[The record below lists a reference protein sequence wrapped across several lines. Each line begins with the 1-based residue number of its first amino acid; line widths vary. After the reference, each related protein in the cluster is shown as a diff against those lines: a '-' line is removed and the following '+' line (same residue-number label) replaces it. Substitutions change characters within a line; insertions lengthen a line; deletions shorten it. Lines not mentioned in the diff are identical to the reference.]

1 MKRMLKTAA
10 AVLLGASMLVTGAL
24 AANTSFSDVPSNHW
38 AYSYVTRAA
47 QEGLVNGMGDGVYG
61 ENVPLNI
68 GQFSVMVCQLL
79 YPEAA
84 DEYAG
89 RSSYY
94 WYQYAEAA
102 YLKGDLDGT
111 VAGERRRTDGAWTA
125 TVVEAD
131 MSRYDL
137 AQIIAN
143 VMESQ
148 GWQTPDTT
156 AILLAMATIPDW
168 SEIPTNYQS
177 AVAMAYAGG
186 FLSGMDDK
194 GTFGGESSMTRAQ
207 AAVVLCSMLDAKEAL
222 DSPTYTNRAGKLVNG
237 DDANED
243 NVRSALSDLRKEFYD
258 FYIYDTDRTYTSQR
272 LGTAS
277 GEQGFVYMLS
287 DRVFGALTVSEQEN
301 PERLK
306 PGDIVELSGE
316 YQLVTDVSGNSYDY
330 VTCDS
335 LGIVYWRT
343 DGDLSDI
350 GSRDTVLT
358 RYEGEADYELDED
371 RVADL
376 IDEFLDDRDEYD
388 IGDEWDKS
396 SYRSPVLSDND
407 KVSGSEAFAYY
418 LSDYL
423 FDDADYEE
431 VDVEDARA
439 GDILYLDEEGEDGKD
454 IYGIV
459 TSTSSSKVYFL
470 YAAYDYDDDCYYV
483 ADDDRKFNNLNRYAA
498 AYTRYDDSSS
508 SSGSR
513 DDLDENDVED
523 LIDEFLNDK
532 NEYGIGDEWD
542 SSYRSPVL
550 SDNDKVY
557 GSEAFAYYLS
567 DYLFDDADYEKV
579 DIDDVRVGDVIW
591 LNEYGDDD
599 EDLYGVATAV
609 SSSKVTFLY
618 AAYDYD
624 EGVYYIDE
632 DDRKFS
638 SLGSRDVALTR
649 YEDSGSNRGNL
660 DENDVADLIDE
671 FLEDEYSLG
680 KLLDGDIYYEA
691 NDGEEYEGNLAFAYY
706 MSDYIFDDADYESLE
721 PEDIWVDDVHLGD
734 LVCLSQRDD
743 RNDRIYGVVIDI
755 NEDKKD
761 PICIVY
767 AYYDKEFKDY
777 TVSDDWVDLDDIRDL
792 YTRY

>member
-376 IDEFLDDRDEYD
+376 IDEFLDDRDEYG

-423 FDDADYEE
+423 FGDADYEE
-431 VDVEDARA
+431 VDIEDVRV
-439 GDILYLDEEGEDGKD
+439 GDVIWLDKSGEDL
-454 IYGIV
+454 YGV
-459 TSTSSSKVYFL
+459 ATAVSSSKVTFL
-470 YAAYDYDDDCYYV
+470 YAAYDDHDETYYV
-483 ADDDRKFNNLNRYAA
+483 DEDDRKFSSLGNKDVAL
-498 AYTRYDDSSS
+498 TRYEDSSS

>member
-350 GSRDTVLT
+350 GSRDTILT

-388 IGDEWDKS
+388 IGDKWDS
-396 SYRSPVLSDND
+396 SYRSPVLSDDD
-407 KVSGSEAFAYY
+407 KVYGSEAFAYY

>member
-335 LGIVYWRT
+335 MGIVYWRT

-350 GSRDTVLT
+350 GSRDTILT
-358 RYEGEADYELDED
+358 RYEGEADYGLDED

-523 LIDEFLNDK
+523 LIDEFLDDK

-599 EDLYGVATAV
+599 KDLYGVATAV

-649 YEDSGSNRGNL
+649 YEDSSSNRGNL
-660 DENDVADLIDE
+660 DENDVADLIDD
-671 FLEDEYSLG
+671 FMADEYAVNAAWDKSSYTTELG
-680 KLLDGDIYYEA
+680 NRYS
-691 NDGEEYEGNLAFAYY
+691 GNCAFAYY
-706 MSDYIFDDADYESLE
+706 MSDYIFGDEELTELDLDDIWT
-721 PEDIWVDDVHLGD
+721 EDIQLGD
-734 LVCLSQRDD
+734 LVRLYLEDD
-743 RNDRIYGVVIDI
+743 NNDDIYGVVIDTNDDDEEVRI
-755 NEDKKD
+755 LYAAYDED
-761 PICIVY
+761 
-767 AYYDKEFKDY
+767 YDDY
-777 TVSDDWVDLDDIRDL
+777 TIARMWVDFNDLDRV

>member
-316 YQLVTDVSGNSYDY
+316 YQLVTDVSGSSYDY

-376 IDEFLDDRDEYD
+376 IDEFLDDRDEYG

-396 SYRSPVLSDND
+396 SYRSPVLSDDD
-407 KVSGSEAFAYY
+407 KVYGSEAFAYY

-470 YAAYDYDDDCYYV
+470 YAAYDYDDECYYV

-632 DDRKFS
+632 DDQKFS

>member
-316 YQLVTDVSGNSYDY
+316 YQLVTDVSGSSYDY

-343 DGDLSDI
+343 DGDLDDI

-396 SYRSPVLSDND
+396 SYRSPVLSDDD
-407 KVSGSEAFAYY
+407 KVYGSEAFAYY

-470 YAAYDYDDDCYYV
+470 YAAYDYDDECYYV

-498 AYTRYDDSSS
+498 AYTRYDDSDSSS

-523 LIDEFLNDK
+523 LIDEFLDRK
-532 NEYGIGDEWD
+532 YAVGDICDECENGYK
-542 SSYRSPVL
+542 SSEFYS
-550 SDNDKVY
+550 KTVY
-557 GSEAFAYYLS
+557 GDRAFAYYLS
-567 DYLFDDADYEKV
+567 DYIFGKNQPVDSMKGSKA
-579 DIDDVRVGDVIW
+579 DIDDIRLGDVIY
-591 LNEYGDDD
+591 LYD
-599 EDLYGVATAV
+599 EDLYLVVTDVDTRNDEISYLYTSG
-609 SSSKVTFLY
+609 SDKVKTSYF
-618 AAYDYD
+618 DFD
-624 EGVYYIDE
+624 ELDS
-632 DDRKFS
+632 DDTIY
-638 SLGSRDVALTR
+638 TR
-649 YEDSGSNRGNL
+649 YEGSSSNHSDL
-660 DENDVADLIDE
+660 DENDVADLIDD
-671 FLEDEYSLG
+671 FMRDEYDVGDTCYKSE
-680 KLLDGDIYYEA
+680 DGYKSSEFY
-691 NDGEEYEGNLAFAYY
+691 NKTVHGSRAFAYY
-706 MSDYIFDDADYESLE
+706 MSDYIFGDDQPVDQMDGDEV
-721 PEDIWVDDVHLGD
+721 DIDDIRLGD
-734 LVCLSQRDD
+734 VILYAGD
-743 RNDRIYGVVIDI
+743 YYVVIDVSGRSGEI
-755 NEDKKD
+755 DCLTTNSKNKVVRDTLEIDSFIQEDT
-761 PICIVY
+761 I
-767 AYYDKEFKDY
+767 
-777 TVSDDWVDLDDIRDL
+777 

>member
-186 FLSGMDDK
+186 FLSGKD
-194 GTFGGESSMTRAQ
+194 GGVFDGGSPLKRAE
-207 AAVVLCSMLDAKEAL
+207 AAVVLCAMLDAKEAL

-376 IDEFLDDRDEYD
+376 IDEFLDDRDEYG

-396 SYRSPVLSDND
+396 SYRSPVLSDDD
-407 KVSGSEAFAYY
+407 KVYGSEAFAYY

-470 YAAYDYDDDCYYV
+470 YAAYDYDDECYYV

-523 LIDEFLNDK
+523 LIDEFLNDSK
-532 NEYGIGDEWD
+532 NG
-542 SSYRSPVL
+542 
-550 SDNDKVY
+550 
-557 GSEAFAYYLS
+557 
-567 DYLFDDADYEKV
+567 
-579 DIDDVRVGDVIW
+579 
-591 LNEYGDDD
+591 
-599 EDLYGVATAV
+599 
-609 SSSKVTFLY
+609 
-618 AAYDYD
+618 YD
-624 EGVYYIDE
+624 EGDTCYESEKGYKSPE
-632 DDRKFS
+632 FGSGTFYDDQ
-638 SLGSRDVALTR
+638 
-649 YEDSGSNRGNL
+649 
-660 DENDVADLIDE
+660 
-671 FLEDEYSLG
+671 
-680 KLLDGDIYYEA
+680 
-691 NDGEEYEGNLAFAYY
+691 AFAYY
-706 MSDYIFDDADYESLE
+706 MSDYIFGDDQPVEQMDGNKVDIDDIRLGDVIEYDNWFYVVTSINTSKDRMTCLYADSDNEVSSTYLYLEDFSRNDTIYTRYEGSSSNHSGLDEDDVADLIDEFMHDEYDVGGTCYES
-721 PEDIWVDDVHLGD
+721 EDGYKSSEFYNKTVYGSRAFAYYMSDCIFGKNTPVGETNGNKVYYDDVRLGD
-734 LVCLSQRDD
+734 IIYLESDD
-743 RNDRIYGVVIDI
+743 VYYVVIDLD
-755 NEDKKD
+755 NDEESAHCLYARDSDGKVRSTTLYPTEDMSSGD
-761 PICIVY
+761 
-767 AYYDKEFKDY
+767 A
-777 TVSDDWVDLDDIRDL
+777 L
-792 YTRY
+792 YSRY

>member
-1 MKRMLKTAA
+1 MKRMLKAA
-10 AVLLGASMLVTGAL
+10 AALLLGGSMLVTGAM
-24 AANTSFSDVPSNHW
+24 AAAPKFTDVPSGHW
-38 AYSYVTRAA
+38 AYTYVSEAY
-47 QEGLVNGMGDGVYG
+47 ENGLVSGKGGGLYGV
-61 ENVPLNI
+61 NDALNI
-68 GQFSVMVCQLL
+68 GEFATMLCGLL
-79 YPEAA
+79 YPEA
-84 DEYAG
+84 DDPYAG
-89 RSSYY
+89 KSSYW

-102 YLKGDLDGT
+102 YQKGDLDGT

-350 GSRDTVLT
+350 GSRDTILT

-376 IDEFLDDRDEYD
+376 IDEFLDDRDEYG

-396 SYRSPVLSDND
+396 SYRSPVLSDD
-407 KVSGSEAFAYY
+407 
-418 LSDYL
+418 
-423 FDDADYEE
+423 
-431 VDVEDARA
+431 
-439 GDILYLDEEGEDGKD
+439 
-454 IYGIV
+454 
-459 TSTSSSKVYFL
+459 
-470 YAAYDYDDDCYYV
+470 
-483 ADDDRKFNNLNRYAA
+483 
-498 AYTRYDDSSS
+498 
-508 SSGSR
+508 
-513 DDLDENDVED
+513 
-523 LIDEFLNDK
+523 
-532 NEYGIGDEWD
+532 
-542 SSYRSPVL
+542 
-550 SDNDKVY
+550 DKVY

-567 DYLFDDADYEKV
+567 DYLFGDADYEEV
-579 DIDDVRVGDVIW
+579 DIEDVRVGDVIW
-591 LNEYGDDD
+591 LDKSG

>member
-186 FLSGMDDK
+186 FLSGKD
-194 GTFGGESSMTRAQ
+194 GGVFDGGSPLKRAE
-207 AAVVLCSMLDAKEAL
+207 AAVVLCAMLDAKEAL

-335 LGIVYWRT
+335 MGIVYWRT

-350 GSRDTVLT
+350 GSRDTILT

-388 IGDEWDKS
+388 IGDKWDS
-396 SYRSPVLSDND
+396 SYRSPVLSDDD
-407 KVSGSEAFAYY
+407 KVYGSEAFAYY

-439 GDILYLDEEGEDGKD
+439 GDILYLDEEGEDGED

-470 YAAYDYDDDCYYV
+470 YAAYDYDDECYYV

-523 LIDEFLNDK
+523 LIDEFLDRK
-532 NEYGIGDEWD
+532 YAVGDICDECENGYK
-542 SSYRSPVL
+542 SSEFYS
-550 SDNDKVY
+550 KTVY
-557 GSEAFAYYLS
+557 GDRAFAYYLS
-567 DYLFDDADYEKV
+567 DYIFGKNQPVDSMKGSKA
-579 DIDDVRVGDVIW
+579 DIDDIRLGDVIY
-591 LNEYGDDD
+591 LYD
-599 EDLYGVATAV
+599 EDLYLVVTDVDTRNDEISYLYTSG
-609 SSSKVTFLY
+609 SDKVKTSYF
-618 AAYDYD
+618 DFD
-624 EGVYYIDE
+624 ELDS
-632 DDRKFS
+632 DDTIY
-638 SLGSRDVALTR
+638 TR
-649 YEDSGSNRGNL
+649 YEGSSSNHSDL
-660 DENDVADLIDE
+660 DENDVADLIDD
-671 FLEDEYSLG
+671 FMRDEYDVGDTCYKSE
-680 KLLDGDIYYEA
+680 DGYKSSEFY
-691 NDGEEYEGNLAFAYY
+691 NKTVHGSRAFAYY
-706 MSDYIFDDADYESLE
+706 MSDYIFGDDQPVDQMDGDEV
-721 PEDIWVDDVHLGD
+721 DIDDIRLGD
-734 LVCLSQRDD
+734 VILYAGD
-743 RNDRIYGVVIDI
+743 YYVVIDVSGRSGEI
-755 NEDKKD
+755 DCLTTNSKNKVVRDTLEIDSFIQEDT
-761 PICIVY
+761 I
-767 AYYDKEFKDY
+767 
-777 TVSDDWVDLDDIRDL
+777 

>member
-1 MKRMLKTAA
+1 MLKTAA

-316 YQLVTDVSGNSYDY
+316 YQLVTDVSGSSYDY

-350 GSRDTVLT
+350 GSRDTILT

-376 IDEFLDDRDEYD
+376 IDEFLDDRDEYG

-396 SYRSPVLSDND
+396 SYRSPVLSDDD
-407 KVSGSEAFAYY
+407 KVYGSEAFAYY

-423 FDDADYEE
+423 FGDADYEE
-431 VDVEDARA
+431 VDIEDVRV
-439 GDILYLDEEGEDGKD
+439 GDVIWLDKSGEDL
-454 IYGIV
+454 YGV
-459 TSTSSSKVYFL
+459 ATAVSSSKVTFL
-470 YAAYDYDDDCYYV
+470 YAAYDNHDETYYV
-483 ADDDRKFNNLNRYAA
+483 DEDDRKFSSLGNKDVAL
-498 AYTRYDDSSS
+498 TRYEDSSS

>member
-350 GSRDTVLT
+350 GSRDTILT

-388 IGDEWDKS
+388 IGDKWDS
-396 SYRSPVLSDND
+396 SYRSPVLSDDD
-407 KVSGSEAFAYY
+407 KVYGSEAFAYY

-523 LIDEFLNDK
+523 LIDEFLDDK

-599 EDLYGVATAV
+599 KDLYGVATAV

-649 YEDSGSNRGNL
+649 YEDSSSNRGNL
-660 DENDVADLIDE
+660 DENDVADLIDD
-671 FLEDEYSLG
+671 FMADEYAVNAAWDKSSYTTELG
-680 KLLDGDIYYEA
+680 NRYS
-691 NDGEEYEGNLAFAYY
+691 GNCAFAYY
-706 MSDYIFDDADYESLE
+706 MSDYIFGDEELTELDLDDIWT
-721 PEDIWVDDVHLGD
+721 EDIQLGD
-734 LVCLSQRDD
+734 LVRLYLEDD
-743 RNDRIYGVVIDI
+743 NNDDIYGVVIDTNDDDEEVRI
-755 NEDKKD
+755 LYAAYDED
-761 PICIVY
+761 
-767 AYYDKEFKDY
+767 YDDY
-777 TVSDDWVDLDDIRDL
+777 TIARMWVDFNDLDRV

>member
-168 SEIPTNYQS
+168 SEIPTSYQS

-343 DGDLSDI
+343 DGDLDDI

-376 IDEFLDDRDEYD
+376 IDEFLDDRDEYG

-396 SYRSPVLSDND
+396 SYRSPVLSDD
-407 KVSGSEAFAYY
+407 
-418 LSDYL
+418 
-423 FDDADYEE
+423 
-431 VDVEDARA
+431 
-439 GDILYLDEEGEDGKD
+439 
-454 IYGIV
+454 
-459 TSTSSSKVYFL
+459 
-470 YAAYDYDDDCYYV
+470 
-483 ADDDRKFNNLNRYAA
+483 
-498 AYTRYDDSSS
+498 
-508 SSGSR
+508 
-513 DDLDENDVED
+513 
-523 LIDEFLNDK
+523 
-532 NEYGIGDEWD
+532 
-542 SSYRSPVL
+542 
-550 SDNDKVY
+550 DKVY

-567 DYLFDDADYEKV
+567 DYLFGDADYEEV
-579 DIDDVRVGDVIW
+579 DIEDVRVGDVIW
-591 LNEYGDDD
+591 LDKSG

>member
-376 IDEFLDDRDEYD
+376 IDEFLDDRDEYG

-396 SYRSPVLSDND
+396 SYRSPVLSDDD
-407 KVSGSEAFAYY
+407 KVYGSEAFAYY

-423 FDDADYEE
+423 FGDADYEE
-431 VDVEDARA
+431 VDIEDVRV
-439 GDILYLDEEGEDGKD
+439 GDVIWLDKSGEDL
-454 IYGIV
+454 YGV
-459 TSTSSSKVYFL
+459 ATAVSSSKVTFL
-470 YAAYDYDDDCYYV
+470 YAAYDDHDETYYV
-483 ADDDRKFNNLNRYAA
+483 DEDDRKFSSLGNKDVAL
-498 AYTRYDDSSS
+498 TRYEDSSS

>member
-396 SYRSPVLSDND
+396 SYRSPVLSDDD
-407 KVSGSEAFAYY
+407 KVYGSEAFAYY

-470 YAAYDYDDDCYYV
+470 YAAYDYDDECYYV

-579 DIDDVRVGDVIW
+579 DIDDVRAGDVIW

-632 DDRKFS
+632 DDQKFS

>member
-277 GEQGFVYMLS
+277 GEQSFVYMLS

-335 LGIVYWRT
+335 MGIVYWRT

-350 GSRDTVLT
+350 GSRDTILT

-388 IGDEWDKS
+388 IGDKWDS
-396 SYRSPVLSDND
+396 SYRSPVLSDDD
-407 KVSGSEAFAYY
+407 KVYGSEAFAYY

-523 LIDEFLNDK
+523 LIDEFLDDK

-599 EDLYGVATAV
+599 KDLYGVATAV

-649 YEDSGSNRGNL
+649 YEDSSSNRGNL
-660 DENDVADLIDE
+660 DENDVADLIDD
-671 FLEDEYSLG
+671 FMADEYAVNAAWDKSSYTTELG
-680 KLLDGDIYYEA
+680 NRYS
-691 NDGEEYEGNLAFAYY
+691 GNCAFAYY
-706 MSDYIFDDADYESLE
+706 MSDYIFGDEELTELDLDDIWT
-721 PEDIWVDDVHLGD
+721 EDIQLGD
-734 LVCLSQRDD
+734 LVRLYLEDD
-743 RNDRIYGVVIDI
+743 NNDDIYGVVIDTNDDDEEVRI
-755 NEDKKD
+755 LYAAYDED
-761 PICIVY
+761 
-767 AYYDKEFKDY
+767 YDDY
-777 TVSDDWVDLDDIRDL
+777 TIARMWVDFNDLDRV

>member
-168 SEIPTNYQS
+168 SEIPPNYQS

-186 FLSGMDDK
+186 FLSGKD
-194 GTFGGESSMTRAQ
+194 GGVFDGGSPLKRAE
-207 AAVVLCSMLDAKEAL
+207 AAVVLCAMLDAKEAL

-335 LGIVYWRT
+335 MGIVYWRT

-350 GSRDTVLT
+350 GSRDTILT

-388 IGDEWDKS
+388 IGDKWDS
-396 SYRSPVLSDND
+396 SYRSPVLSDDD
-407 KVSGSEAFAYY
+407 KVYGSEAFAYY

-439 GDILYLDEEGEDGKD
+439 GDILYLDEEGEDGED

-470 YAAYDYDDDCYYV
+470 YAAYDYDDECYYV

-523 LIDEFLNDK
+523 LIDEFLDRK
-532 NEYGIGDEWD
+532 YAVGDICDECENGYK
-542 SSYRSPVL
+542 SSEFYS
-550 SDNDKVY
+550 KTVY
-557 GSEAFAYYLS
+557 GDRAFAYYLS
-567 DYLFDDADYEKV
+567 DYIFGKNQPVDSMKGSKA
-579 DIDDVRVGDVIW
+579 DIDDIRLGDVIY
-591 LNEYGDDD
+591 LYD
-599 EDLYGVATAV
+599 EDLYLVVTDVDTRNDEISYLYTSG
-609 SSSKVTFLY
+609 SDKVKTSYF
-618 AAYDYD
+618 DFD
-624 EGVYYIDE
+624 ELDS
-632 DDRKFS
+632 DDTIY
-638 SLGSRDVALTR
+638 TR
-649 YEDSGSNRGNL
+649 YEGSSSNHSDL
-660 DENDVADLIDE
+660 DENDVADLIDD
-671 FLEDEYSLG
+671 FMRDEYDVGDTCYKSE
-680 KLLDGDIYYEA
+680 DGYKSSEFY
-691 NDGEEYEGNLAFAYY
+691 NKTVHGSRAFAYY
-706 MSDYIFDDADYESLE
+706 MSDYIFGDDQPVDQMDGDEV
-721 PEDIWVDDVHLGD
+721 DIDDIRLGD
-734 LVCLSQRDD
+734 VILYAGD
-743 RNDRIYGVVIDI
+743 YYVVIDVSGRSGEI
-755 NEDKKD
+755 DCLTTNSKNKVVRDTLEIDSFIQEDT
-761 PICIVY
+761 I
-767 AYYDKEFKDY
+767 
-777 TVSDDWVDLDDIRDL
+777 

>member
-335 LGIVYWRT
+335 MGIVYWRT

-350 GSRDTVLT
+350 GSRDTILT

-388 IGDEWDKS
+388 IGDKWDS
-396 SYRSPVLSDND
+396 SYRSPVLSDDD
-407 KVSGSEAFAYY
+407 KVYGSEAFAYY

-523 LIDEFLNDK
+523 LIDEFLDDK

-599 EDLYGVATAV
+599 KDLYGVATAV

-649 YEDSGSNRGNL
+649 YEDSSSNRGNL
-660 DENDVADLIDE
+660 DENDVADLIDD
-671 FLEDEYSLG
+671 FMADEYAVNAAWDKSSYTTELG
-680 KLLDGDIYYEA
+680 NRYS
-691 NDGEEYEGNLAFAYY
+691 GNCAFAYY
-706 MSDYIFDDADYESLE
+706 MSDYIFGDEELTELDLDDIWT
-721 PEDIWVDDVHLGD
+721 EDIQLGD
-734 LVCLSQRDD
+734 LVRLYLEDD
-743 RNDRIYGVVIDI
+743 NNDDIYGVVIDTNDDDEEVRI
-755 NEDKKD
+755 LYAAYDED
-761 PICIVY
+761 
-767 AYYDKEFKDY
+767 YDDY
-777 TVSDDWVDLDDIRDL
+777 TIARMWVDFNDLDRV

>member
-376 IDEFLDDRDEYD
+376 IDEFLDDRDEYG

-396 SYRSPVLSDND
+396 SYRSPVLSDDD

-423 FDDADYEE
+423 FGDADYEE
-431 VDVEDARA
+431 VDIEDVRV
-439 GDILYLDEEGEDGKD
+439 GDVIWLDKSGEDL
-454 IYGIV
+454 YGV
-459 TSTSSSKVYFL
+459 ATAVSSSKVTFL
-470 YAAYDYDDDCYYV
+470 YAAYDDHDETYYV
-483 ADDDRKFNNLNRYAA
+483 DEDDRKFSSLGNKDVAL
-498 AYTRYDDSSS
+498 TRYEDSSS

>member
-316 YQLVTDVSGNSYDY
+316 YQLVTDVSGSSYDY

-343 DGDLSDI
+343 DGDLDDI
-350 GSRDTVLT
+350 GSRDTIWT

-396 SYRSPVLSDND
+396 SYRSPVLSDDD
-407 KVSGSEAFAYY
+407 KVYGSEAFAYY

-523 LIDEFLNDK
+523 LIDEFLDDK

-599 EDLYGVATAV
+599 KDLYGVATAV

-624 EGVYYIDE
+624 DGVYYIDE

-649 YEDSGSNRGNL
+649 YEDSSSNRGNL
-660 DENDVADLIDE
+660 DENDVADLIDD
-671 FLEDEYSLG
+671 FMADEYAVNAAWDKSSYTTELG
-680 KLLDGDIYYEA
+680 NRYS
-691 NDGEEYEGNLAFAYY
+691 GNCAFAYY
-706 MSDYIFDDADYESLE
+706 MSDYIFGDEELTELDLDDIWT
-721 PEDIWVDDVHLGD
+721 EDIQLGD
-734 LVCLSQRDD
+734 LVRLYLEDD
-743 RNDRIYGVVIDI
+743 NNDDIYGVVIDTNDDDEEVRI
-755 NEDKKD
+755 LYAAYDED
-761 PICIVY
+761 
-767 AYYDKEFKDY
+767 YDDY
-777 TVSDDWVDLDDIRDL
+777 TIARMWVDFNDLDRV

>member
-316 YQLVTDVSGNSYDY
+316 YQLVTDVSGSSYDY

-343 DGDLSDI
+343 DGDLDDI

-396 SYRSPVLSDND
+396 SYRSPVLSDDD
-407 KVSGSEAFAYY
+407 KVYGSEAFAYY

-423 FDDADYEE
+423 FGDADYEE
-431 VDVEDARA
+431 VDIEDVRV
-439 GDILYLDEEGEDGKD
+439 GDVIWLDKSGEDL
-454 IYGIV
+454 YGV
-459 TSTSSSKVYFL
+459 ATAVSSSKVTFL
-470 YAAYDYDDDCYYV
+470 YAAYDDHDETYYV
-483 ADDDRKFNNLNRYAA
+483 DEDDRKFSSLGNKDVAL
-498 AYTRYDDSSS
+498 TRYEDSSS

>member
-376 IDEFLDDRDEYD
+376 IDEFLDDRDEYG

-396 SYRSPVLSDND
+396 SYRSPVLSDDD
-407 KVSGSEAFAYY
+407 KVYGSEAFAYY

-470 YAAYDYDDDCYYV
+470 YAAYDYDDECYYV

-523 LIDEFLNDK
+523 LIDEFLDDK

-660 DENDVADLIDE
+660 DENDVADLIDD
-671 FLEDEYSLG
+671 FMADEYAVNAAWDKSSYTTELG
-680 KLLDGDIYYEA
+680 NRYS
-691 NDGEEYEGNLAFAYY
+691 GNCAFAYY
-706 MSDYIFDDADYESLE
+706 MSDYIFGDEELTELDLDDIWT
-721 PEDIWVDDVHLGD
+721 EDIQLGD
-734 LVCLSQRDD
+734 LVRLYLEDD
-743 RNDRIYGVVIDI
+743 NNDDIYGVVIDTNDDDEEVRI
-755 NEDKKD
+755 LYAAYDED
-761 PICIVY
+761 
-767 AYYDKEFKDY
+767 YDDY
-777 TVSDDWVDLDDIRDL
+777 TIARMWVDFNDLDRV

>member
-376 IDEFLDDRDEYD
+376 IDEFLDDRDEYG

-396 SYRSPVLSDND
+396 SYRSPVLSDDD
-407 KVSGSEAFAYY
+407 KVYGSEAFAYY

-470 YAAYDYDDDCYYV
+470 YAAYDYDDECYYV

-523 LIDEFLNDK
+523 LIDEFLNDSK
-532 NEYGIGDEWD
+532 NGYDEGDTCYE
-542 SSYRSPVL
+542 SEKGYKSPEF
-550 SDNDKVY
+550 
-557 GSEAFAYYLS
+557 GSGTFYDDQAFAYYMS
-567 DYLFDDADYEKV
+567 DYIFGDDQPVEQMDGNTV
-579 DIDDVRVGDVIW
+579 DIDDIRLGDVIEYDNW
-591 LNEYGDDD
+591 FYVVTSINTSKDRMTCLYADSDNE
-599 EDLYGVATAV
+599 V
-609 SSSKVTFLY
+609 SSTYLY
-618 AAYDYD
+618 L
-624 EGVYYIDE
+624 E
-632 DDRKFS
+632 DFS
-638 SLGSRDVALTR
+638 RNDTIYTR
-649 YEDSGSNRGNL
+649 YEGSSSNRGNL
-660 DENDVADLIDE
+660 DENDVADLIDD
-671 FLEDEYSLG
+671 FMTDEYDVNYIWDKSSYTTELG
-680 KLLDGDIYYEA
+680 NRYS
-691 NDGEEYEGNLAFAYY
+691 GNRAFAYY
-706 MSDYIFDDADYESLE
+706 MSDYIFGDEELTELDLDDIWT
-721 PEDIWVDDVHLGD
+721 EDIQLGD
-734 LVCLSQRDD
+734 LVRLYLEDD
-743 RNDRIYGVVIDI
+743 NNDDIYGVVIDTNDDDEEVRI
-755 NEDKKD
+755 LYAAYDED
-761 PICIVY
+761 
-767 AYYDKEFKDY
+767 YDDY
-777 TVSDDWVDLDDIRDL
+777 TIARMWVDFNDLDRV

>member
-335 LGIVYWRT
+335 MGIVYWRT

-350 GSRDTVLT
+350 GSRDTILT

-388 IGDEWDKS
+388 IGDEWDS
-396 SYRSPVLSDND
+396 SYRSPVLSDDD

-523 LIDEFLNDK
+523 LIDEFLDDK

-599 EDLYGVATAV
+599 KDLYGVATAV

-649 YEDSGSNRGNL
+649 YEDSSSNRGNL
-660 DENDVADLIDE
+660 DENDVADLIDD
-671 FLEDEYSLG
+671 FMADEYAVNAAWDKSSYTTELG
-680 KLLDGDIYYEA
+680 NRYS
-691 NDGEEYEGNLAFAYY
+691 GNCAFAYY
-706 MSDYIFDDADYESLE
+706 MSDYIFGDEELTELDLDDIWT
-721 PEDIWVDDVHLGD
+721 EDIQLGD
-734 LVCLSQRDD
+734 LVRLYLEDD
-743 RNDRIYGVVIDI
+743 NNDDIYGVVIDTNDDDEEVRI
-755 NEDKKD
+755 LYAAYDED
-761 PICIVY
+761 
-767 AYYDKEFKDY
+767 YDDY
-777 TVSDDWVDLDDIRDL
+777 TIARMWVDFNDLDRV

>member
-168 SEIPTNYQS
+168 SEIPTSYQS

-316 YQLVTDVSGNSYDY
+316 YQLVTDVSGSSYDY

-343 DGDLSDI
+343 DGDLDDI

-396 SYRSPVLSDND
+396 SYRSPVLSDDD
-407 KVSGSEAFAYY
+407 KVYGSEAFAYY

-423 FDDADYEE
+423 FGDADYEE
-431 VDVEDARA
+431 VDIEDVRV
-439 GDILYLDEEGEDGKD
+439 GDVIWLDKSGEDL
-454 IYGIV
+454 YGV
-459 TSTSSSKVYFL
+459 ATAVSSSKVTFL
-470 YAAYDYDDDCYYV
+470 YAAYDDHDETYYV
-483 ADDDRKFNNLNRYAA
+483 DEDDRKFSSLGNKDVAL
-498 AYTRYDDSSS
+498 TRYEDSSS

>member
-350 GSRDTVLT
+350 GSRDTILT

-388 IGDEWDKS
+388 IGDKWDS
-396 SYRSPVLSDND
+396 SYRSPVLSDDD
-407 KVSGSEAFAYY
+407 KVYGSEAFAYY

-439 GDILYLDEEGEDGKD
+439 GDILYLDEEGEDGED

-523 LIDEFLNDK
+523 LIDEFLNDSK
-532 NEYGIGDEWD
+532 NGYDEGDTCYE
-542 SSYRSPVL
+542 SEKGYKSPEF
-550 SDNDKVY
+550 
-557 GSEAFAYYLS
+557 GSGTFYDDQAFAYYMS
-567 DYLFDDADYEKV
+567 DYIFGDDQPVEQMDGNTV
-579 DIDDVRVGDVIW
+579 DIDDIRLGDVIEYDNW
-591 LNEYGDDD
+591 FYVVTSINTSKDRMTCLYADSDNE
-599 EDLYGVATAV
+599 V
-609 SSSKVTFLY
+609 SSTYLY
-618 AAYDYD
+618 L
-624 EGVYYIDE
+624 E
-632 DDRKFS
+632 DFS
-638 SLGSRDVALTR
+638 RNDTIYTR
-649 YEDSGSNRGNL
+649 YEGSSSNRGNL
-660 DENDVADLIDE
+660 DENDVADLIDD
-671 FLEDEYSLG
+671 FMRDEYDVGDTCYKSE
-680 KLLDGDIYYEA
+680 DGYKSSEFY
-691 NDGEEYEGNLAFAYY
+691 NKTVHGSRAFAYY
-706 MSDYIFDDADYESLE
+706 MSDCIFGKNTPVDETNGNTVYY
-721 PEDIWVDDVHLGD
+721 DDVRLGD
-734 LVCLSQRDD
+734 IIYLESDD
-743 RNDRIYGVVIDI
+743 VYYVVIDLD
-755 NEDKKD
+755 NDEESAYCLYARDSAGKVRSTTLYPTEDMSSGD
-761 PICIVY
+761 
-767 AYYDKEFKDY
+767 
-777 TVSDDWVDLDDIRDL
+777 TL
-792 YTRY
+792 YSRY

>member
-335 LGIVYWRT
+335 MGIVYWRT

-350 GSRDTVLT
+350 GSRDTILT

-388 IGDEWDKS
+388 IGDKWDS
-396 SYRSPVLSDND
+396 SYRSPVLSDDD
-407 KVSGSEAFAYY
+407 KVYGSEAFAYY

-523 LIDEFLNDK
+523 LIDEFLDDK

>member
-335 LGIVYWRT
+335 MGIVYWRT

-350 GSRDTVLT
+350 GSRDTILT

-388 IGDEWDKS
+388 IGDKWDS
-396 SYRSPVLSDND
+396 SYRSPVLSDDD
-407 KVSGSEAFAYY
+407 KVYGSEAFAYY

>member
-376 IDEFLDDRDEYD
+376 IDEFLDDRDEYG

-396 SYRSPVLSDND
+396 SYRSPVLSDDD

-470 YAAYDYDDDCYYV
+470 YAAYDYDDECYYV

-523 LIDEFLNDK
+523 LIDEFLNDSK
-532 NEYGIGDEWD
+532 NGYDEGDTCYE
-542 SSYRSPVL
+542 SEKGYKSPEF
-550 SDNDKVY
+550 
-557 GSEAFAYYLS
+557 GSGTFYDDQAFAYYMS
-567 DYLFDDADYEKV
+567 DYIFGDDQPVEQMDGNTV
-579 DIDDVRVGDVIW
+579 DIDDIRLGDVIEYDNW
-591 LNEYGDDD
+591 FYVVTSINTSKDRMTCLYTDSDNE
-599 EDLYGVATAV
+599 V
-609 SSSKVTFLY
+609 SSTYLY
-618 AAYDYD
+618 L
-624 EGVYYIDE
+624 E
-632 DDRKFS
+632 DFS
-638 SLGSRDVALTR
+638 RNDTIYTR
-649 YEDSGSNRGNL
+649 YEGSSSNRGNL

-671 FLEDEYSLG
+671 FMSDTKYGYTTDDTCYESEDGYESPEFGNKEYF
-680 KLLDGDIYYEA
+680 GDR
-691 NDGEEYEGNLAFAYY
+691 AFAYY
-706 MSDYIFDDADYESLE
+706 MSDYIFGDDQPVDQMDGDEV
-721 PEDIWVDDVHLGD
+721 DIDDIRLGD
-734 LVCLSQRDD
+734 VILYAGD
-743 RNDRIYGVVIDI
+743 YYVVIDVSGRSGEI
-755 NEDKKD
+755 DCLTTNSKNKVVRDTLEIDSFIQEDT
-761 PICIVY
+761 I
-767 AYYDKEFKDY
+767 
-777 TVSDDWVDLDDIRDL
+777 